1 MKVLSGAVL
10 FFVLIGSNLQAFDRV
25 AKDRTSKD
33 RSSKDRTNKDQSDKD
48 QAGKEKAQPD
58 NWSIS
63 GFRDV
68 AGEREVEK
76 KFMAVPDPAL
86 AEEHLRILTQAPH
99 IAASPEDKATAE
111 YVAKKF
117 REAGFDTEIV
127 EYKVWIN
134 YPAEISVDMTE
145 PAGVE
150 MHGPSR
156 EHVDG
161 DPYQDDPRVV
171 TPYNGMSPSGDVE
184 AEVVYANYGSP
195 DDFDKLKQMNVDVR
209 GKIVIVRYGSNFRG
223 VKVFV
228 AQERGA
234 AAVIIYSDPKD
245 DGYYR
250 GDAYPKGPW
259 RPPSGVQRG
268 SVGYMFEFPGDP
280 TTPGVASTSS
290 LPDSKRIS
298 PAASEQLPKIP
309 VTPLSYADA
318 SPILEHL
325 GGPQSPREWQ
335 GALPFTYHVGPGP
348 AKVKMHLKQDYQF
361 RTIWD
366 VIGKIHGSSSPEEW
380 VVAGNH
386 RDAWVYGAVDPN
398 SGTAAMLETAHGLGE
413 LLKSGWKPKRTIVIG
428 SWDAE
433 EEGLIGSTEWG
444 EDHAQE
450 LGNAAAYFNMDVAVS
465 GKKFG
470 ASGVP
475 TLKEFIR
482 EIAKAVPSPQG
493 GSVYEAWKTTS
504 EPSAESGHPQETAT
518 FRAPPNAAQ
527 NDVPVG
533 DLGSGSDY
541 TVFLQH
547 LGVPST
553 DISSSGDY
561 GVYHSAFDDF
571 AWFKKF
577 GDPDFLYEQQMAR
590 IYGLEMLRM
599 SSADVLPYDYEN
611 YGKEILVYLESAKY
625 KSKDRF
631 GDKSPDFSAS
641 VEGARRLQ
649 EAGAKMLQKQRKM
662 PAGSDRIINVKL
674 KDAERAL
681 LIPEGLPNRPWFHH
695 AIYAPGQY
703 TGYAAV
709 VIPGVN
715 EAIDLGD
722 LRRTEQQIATLA
734 LALNRA
740 ALVLEQYR

>member
-1 MKVLSGAVL
+1 MRFFSGAVL
-10 FFVLIGSNLQAFDRV
+10 LFTLIGASLQAFDETG
-25 AKDRTSKD
+25 K
-33 RSSKDRTNKDQSDKD
+33 
-48 QAGKEKAQPD
+48 GKESAD
-58 NWSIS
+58 NWSIT
-63 GFRDV
+63 GFHDV
-68 AGEREVEK
+68 ASEREVEK
-76 KFMAVPDPAL
+76 KFMAVPDPKL
-86 AEEHLRILTQAPH
+86 AEEHLRILTQSPH
-99 IAASPEDKATAE
+99 IAGSPEDKATAE

-117 REAGFDTEIV
+117 REAGLETEIV
-127 EYKVWIN
+127 EYKVWLN
-134 YPAEISVDMTE
+134 YPEEIRVDMTA

-150 MHGPSR
+150 MHGPRR
-156 EHVDG
+156 EHVDD
-161 DPYQDDPRVV
+161 DPGQDDPRVV
-171 TPYNGMSPSGDVE
+171 TPYNGMSPSGDAE
-184 AEVVYANYGSP
+184 ADVVYANYGSP
-195 DDFDKLKQMNVDVR
+195 ADFDKLKQMNVDVR
-209 GKIVIVRYGSNFRG
+209 GKIVIVRYGENFRG

-234 AAVIIYSDPKD
+234 AGVILYSDPKD

-259 RPPSGVQRG
+259 RPASGAQRG
-268 SVGYMFEFPGDP
+268 SVGFMFLFPGDP
-280 TTPGVASTSS
+280 TTPGVASSPG
-290 LPDSKRIS
+290 LPDSKRVS
-298 PAASEQLPKIP
+298 PAESEQLPKIP

-325 GGPQSPREWQ
+325 GGQASPREWQ

-366 VIGKIHGSSSPEEW
+366 VIGKIRGASSPDEW

-398 SGTAAMLETAHGLGE
+398 SGTAAMLEAVHGLSA
-413 LLKSGWKPKRTIVIG
+413 LMKSGWKPKRTIMIG

-475 TLKEFIR
+475 SLKEFIR
-482 EIAKAVPSPQG
+482 EIAKTVPSPQG
-493 GSVYEAWKTTS
+493 GSVYEAWKKS
-504 EPSAESGHPQETAT
+504 SAANAEGNHPAETASY
-518 FRAPPNAAQ
+518 RPNAMQ

-571 AWFKKF
+571 TWFKKF
-577 GDPDFLYEQQMAR
+577 GDPDFLYEQEMAR
-590 IYGLEMLRM
+590 IYGLEVVRM

-611 YGKEILVYLESAKY
+611 YGREILVYLEAAKN
-625 KSKDRF
+625 KSKERF
-631 GDKSPDFSAS
+631 GDKGPDLTAAF
-641 VEGARRLQ
+641 EGARHLQ
-649 EAGAKMLQKQRKM
+649 EAGAKILQRQRKTS
-662 PAGSDRIINVKL
+662 GVTDRMNVRL
-674 KDAERAL
+674 REAERAL
-681 LIPEGLPNRPWFHH
+681 LIPEGLPNRPWFRH
-695 AIYAPGQY
+695 AVFAPGQY

-715 EAIDLGD
+715 EAIDRGD
-722 LRRTEQQIATLA
+722 LRRTEQQIAALA
-734 LALNRA
+734 AALNRA
-740 ALVLEQYR
+740 ALVLEQAR

>member
-1 MKVLSGAVL
+1 MKLLSGAVL
-10 FFVLIGSNLQAFDRV
+10 FFVLVGSNLQAFDH
-25 AKDRTSKD
+25 
-33 RSSKDRTNKDQSDKD
+33 
-48 QAGKEKAQPD
+48 AGKDAVEDRPQA
-58 NWSIS
+58 WVIT

-68 AGEREVEK
+68 AGELEVEK
-76 KFMAVPDPAL
+76 KFMAVPDAKL
-86 AEEHLRILTQAPH
+86 AEGHLRILTQAPH
-99 IAASPEDKATAE
+99 VAGSPEDKATAD

-117 REAGFDTEIV
+117 REAGLDTEIV
-127 EYKVWIN
+127 EYKVWLN
-134 YPAEISVDMTE
+134 YPAEIAVDLTA

-150 MHGPSR
+150 MHGPRR
-156 EHVDG
+156 EHVDE
-161 DPYQDDPRVV
+161 DPFQDDPRIINA
-171 TPYNGMSPSGDVE
+171 YNGMSPSGDAE
-184 AEVVYANYGSP
+184 ADVVYANYGSP
-195 DDFDKLKQMNVDVR
+195 ADFDKLKQMNVDVR
-209 GKIVIVRYGSNFRG
+209 GKIVIVRYGENFRG
-223 VKVFV
+223 VKAFV

-234 AAVIIYSDPKD
+234 AGVIIYSDPKD

-259 RPPSGVQRG
+259 RPASAVQRG
-268 SVGYMFEFPGDP
+268 SVGYMFQFPGDP
-280 TTPGVASTSS
+280 TTPGTPSTPN
-290 LPDSKRIS
+290 LPDSQRG
-298 PAASEQLPKIP
+298 PAADSEQLPKIP
-309 VTPLSYADA
+309 VTPLAYADA

-325 GGPQSPREWQ
+325 GGPASPREWQ

-366 VIGKIHGSSSPEEW
+366 VIGKVKGISSPEEW

-398 SGTAAMLETAHGLGE
+398 SGTAAMLESVHGLGE

-450 LGNAAAYFNMDVAVS
+450 LGNAAAYFNMDVAVA

-475 TLKEFIR
+475 SLKEFIR
-482 EIAKAVPSPQG
+482 EITKAVPSPQG
-493 GSVYEAWKTTS
+493 GTVYDDWKKTS
-504 EPSAESGHPQETAT
+504 QPGADNLHETNT
-518 FRAPPNAAQ
+518 SRQPPAAAHG
-527 NDVPVG
+527 DVPVG

-553 DISSSGDY
+553 DVSSTGDY
-561 GVYHSAFDDF
+561 GVYHSVFDNF

-590 IYGLEMLRM
+590 VYGLELIRM

-611 YGKEILVYLESAKY
+611 YGKEILVYLDAAKN
-625 KSKDRF
+625 KGRERF
-631 GDKSPDFSAS
+631 GEKGPDFSAAI
-641 VEGARRLQ
+641 EGARHLQ
-649 EAGAKMLQKQRKM
+649 EAGAKILLKQRKL
-662 PAGSDRIINVKL
+662 PNVSQRINTKL
-674 KDAERAL
+674 REAERAL
-681 LIPEGLPNRPWFHH
+681 LIPEGLPNRPWYHH

-715 EAIDLGD
+715 EAIDRGD
-722 LRRTEQQIATLA
+722 LRRTEQQIAALA
-734 LALNRA
+734 AALNRSA
-740 ALVLEQYR
+740 MVLEQYR

>member
-1 MKVLSGAVL
+1 MKFVSAIFL
-10 FFVLIGSNLQAFDRV
+10 FFVLIAANLQAFDQ
-25 AKDRTSKD
+25 AGKNTNQDANTS
-33 RSSKDRTNKDQSDKD
+33 TNKDQPGNST
-48 QAGKEKAQPD
+48 
-58 NWSIS
+58 IT

-68 AGEREVEK
+68 AAERAIEK
-76 KFMAVPDPAL
+76 RFMAVPDPKL

-99 IAASPEDKATAE
+99 TAGSPEDKATAD

-117 REAGFDTEIV
+117 RQAGLDTEIV
-127 EYKVWIN
+127 EYKVWLN
-134 YPAEISVDMTE
+134 YPAEISVDVTA

-150 MHGPSR
+150 MHGPRR
-156 EHVDG
+156 EQVDG
-161 DPYQDDPRVV
+161 DPFQDDPRVV
-171 TPYNGMSPSGDVE
+171 TPYNGMSPSGDAE
-184 AEVVYANYGSP
+184 ADVVYANYGSP
-195 DDFDKLKQMNVDVR
+195 ADFDKLKQMNVDVR
-209 GKIVIVRYGSNFRG
+209 GKIVIVRYGENFRG
-223 VKVFV
+223 VKEFV

-250 GDAYPKGPW
+250 GDPYPKGPW
-259 RPPSGVQRG
+259 RPASGVQRG
-268 SVGYMFEFPGDP
+268 SVGYMFQFPGDP
-280 TTPGVASTSS
+280 TTPGVASSPS
-290 LPDSKRIS
+290 LPSSKRIS
-298 PAASEQLPKIP
+298 PAQSEQLPKIP

-325 GGPQSPREWQ
+325 GGPASPREWQ

-348 AKVKMHLKQDYQF
+348 TKVKMHLKQDYQF

-366 VIGKIHGSSSPEEW
+366 VIGKIPGTTSPDEW

-398 SGTAAMLETAHGLGE
+398 SGTAAMLESVHGLGE

-444 EDHAQE
+444 EDHAQD
-450 LGNAAAYFNMDVAVS
+450 LKNAAAYFNMDVAVS

-475 TLKEFIR
+475 SLKEFIR
-482 EIAKAVPSPQG
+482 EIAKAVPSPEG
-493 GSVYEAWKTTS
+493 GTVYEAWKKTS
-504 EPSAESGHPQETAT
+504 QPSPDNPRPQETST
-518 FRAPPNAAQ
+518 FRPPPAAAH

-561 GVYHSAFDDF
+561 GVYHSTFDDF
-571 AWFKKF
+571 TWFKKF
-577 GDPDFLYEQQMAR
+577 GDPDFTYEQEMSR
-590 IYGLEMLRM
+590 IYGLELIRM
-599 SSADVLPYDYEN
+599 SSADVLPYDYAN
-611 YGKEILVYLESAKY
+611 YGKEISVYIGSAQG
-625 KSKDRF
+625 KSKERF
-631 GDKSPDFSAS
+631 GDKSPDFSAAL
-641 VEGARRLQ
+641 EGARHLQ
-649 EAGAKMLQKQRKM
+649 EVGAKLLTKQRKI
-662 PAGSDRIINVKL
+662 PASADRLNARL
-674 KDAERAL
+674 RETERAL

-709 VIPGVN
+709 VTPGVT
-715 EAIDLGD
+715 EAIDGGD
-722 LRRTEQQIATLA
+722 RNRTEQQIAALA
-734 LALNRA
+734 TALNRA
-740 ALVLEQYR
+740 AQVLEQYH

>member
-1 MKVLSGAVL
+1 MKFVSAIFL
-10 FFVLIGSNLQAFDRV
+10 FFVLIAANLQAFDQ
-25 AKDRTSKD
+25 AGKNTNKDTNQDSNTSTNTN
-33 RSSKDRTNKDQSDKD
+33 TNKDQPLNST
-48 QAGKEKAQPD
+48 
-58 NWSIS
+58 IT

-68 AGEREVEK
+68 AGERATEK
-76 KFMAVPDPAL
+76 RFMAVPDPKL

-99 IAASPEDKATAE
+99 IAGSPEDKATAD

-117 REAGFDTEIV
+117 REAGLDTEIV
-127 EYKVWIN
+127 EYKVWLN
-134 YPAEISVDMTE
+134 YPAEISVDMTA

-150 MHGPSR
+150 MHGPRR
-156 EHVDG
+156 EQVDG
-161 DPYQDDPRVV
+161 DPFQDDPRVV
-171 TPYNGMSPSGDVE
+171 TPYNGMSPSGDAE
-184 AEVVYANYGSP
+184 ADVVYANYGSP
-195 DDFDKLKQMNVDVR
+195 ADFDKLKQMNVDVR
-209 GKIVIVRYGSNFRG
+209 GKIVIVRYGENFRG
-223 VKVFV
+223 VKEFV

-250 GDAYPKGPW
+250 GDPYPKGPW
-259 RPPSGVQRG
+259 RPASGVQRG
-268 SVGYMFEFPGDP
+268 SVGYMFQFPGDP
-280 TTPGVASTSS
+280 TTPGVASTPN

-298 PAASEQLPKIP
+298 PAQSEQLPKIP

-325 GGPQSPREWQ
+325 GGPASPREWQ

-348 AKVKMHLKQDYQF
+348 TKVKMHLKQDYQF

-366 VIGKIHGSSSPEEW
+366 VIGKIPGTTSPDEW

-398 SGTAAMLETAHGLGE
+398 SGTAAMLESVHGLGE

-444 EDHAQE
+444 EDHAQD
-450 LGNAAAYFNMDVAVS
+450 LKNAAAYFNMDVAVS

-475 TLKEFIR
+475 SLKEFIR
-482 EIAKAVPSPQG
+482 EIAKAVPSPEG
-493 GSVYEAWKTTS
+493 GTVYEAWKKTS
-504 EPSAESGHPQETAT
+504 QPSPDNPRPQETST
-518 FRAPPNAAQ
+518 FRPPPAAAH

-561 GVYHSAFDDF
+561 GVYHSTFDDF

-577 GDPDFLYEQQMAR
+577 GDPDFTYEQEMSR
-590 IYGLEMLRM
+590 IYGLELIRM
-599 SSADVLPYDYEN
+599 SSADLLPYDYAN
-611 YGKEILVYLESAKY
+611 YGKEISVYIGSAQG
-625 KSKDRF
+625 KSKERF
-631 GDKSPDFSAS
+631 GDKSPDFSAAL
-641 VEGARRLQ
+641 EGARHLQ
-649 EAGAKMLQKQRKM
+649 EVGAKLLTKQRKI
-662 PAGSDRIINVKL
+662 PASADRLNARL
-674 KDAERAL
+674 RETERAL

-709 VIPGVN
+709 VTPGVT
-715 EAIDLGD
+715 EAIDGGD
-722 LRRTEQQIATLA
+722 RNRTEQQIAALA
-734 LALNRA
+734 AALNRA
-740 ALVLEQYR
+740 AQVLEQYH